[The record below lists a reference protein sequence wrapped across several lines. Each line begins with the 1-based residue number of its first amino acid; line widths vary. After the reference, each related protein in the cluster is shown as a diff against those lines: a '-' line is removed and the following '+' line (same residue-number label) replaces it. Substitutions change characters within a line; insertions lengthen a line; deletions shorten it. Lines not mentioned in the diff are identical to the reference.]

1 MRIAVVP
8 DVQARDGLAYPHLA
22 AYGEYIAA
30 KRPDAI
36 VHLGD
41 HADMSSL
48 SSYDKGKRSFE
59 GRRYRKD
66 IDAARRAMDA
76 FMEPIAKAKGYKP
89 QMVLCLGNH
98 EDRISRAINDQPELE
113 GVIGVDDLRY
123 AEYGWAVHPFLNVVM
138 VGGVAFSHYFVSG
151 SMGRAITTAAG
162 LLTKRFQS
170 CVAGHQQGYDSAR
183 RYRADGRA
191 IIGIITGSFYQHHE
205 AYLGPQ
211 GNAQHWRGAV
221 FLNEVRNGSFDEM
234 PLSLTYLLKRF
245 K

>member
-66 IDAARRAMDA
+66 IDAVV
-76 FMEPIAKAKGYKP
+76 ESVAKVMLNNA
-89 QMVLCLGNH
+89 
-98 EDRISRAINDQPELE
+98 RISDYLMGQQVALLERLVAIISALNAQPEPADNL
-113 GVIGVDDLRY
+113 D
-123 AEYGWAVHPFLNVVM
+123 AAAAV
-138 VGGVAFSHYFVSG
+138 
-151 SMGRAITTAAG
+151 
-162 LLTKRFQS
+162 
-170 CVAGHQQGYDSAR
+170 
-183 RYRADGRA
+183 
-191 IIGIITGSFYQHHE
+191 E
-205 AYLGPQ
+205 ATD
-211 GNAQHWRGAV
+211 A
-221 FLNEVRNGSFDEM
+221 
-234 PLSLTYLLKRF
+234 LLKRLA